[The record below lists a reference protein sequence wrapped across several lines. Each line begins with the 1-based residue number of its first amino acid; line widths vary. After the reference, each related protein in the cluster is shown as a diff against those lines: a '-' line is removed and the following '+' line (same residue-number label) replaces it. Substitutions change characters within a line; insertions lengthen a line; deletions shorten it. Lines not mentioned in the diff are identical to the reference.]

1 MQRALFLLLIISSFF
16 ACQQEE
22 QQKSDS
28 IDAIPVDA
36 ALILETNDLSKSLK
50 ELSRNAPWKLLT
62 NETSIGANQKT
73 LLSIDSG
80 LATYSSHLTSVN
92 PLFVSL
98 HLTGAR
104 SFNWLAISATEN
116 QEQKLQLLEIGL
128 KSFSHTKEHPY
139 SNATIVEVTIEN
151 VRVFY
156 SIHKGLLLI
165 SQEKILVED
174 AIRQLKTT
182 NNLSTNRSFQ
192 SIYNSSNKKEDFNLF
207 INCKNFD
214 KISSNL
220 LKQASNT
227 QAQAEW
233 FQWDIDLLKNGV
245 LLSGISL
252 SYDSLA
258 QELSFFEGNDGHALI
273 APSVLPKN
281 TALFTSKSFE
291 NFKQYQ
297 RKQINALTQNHQK
310 NNYDKKLSSL
320 KQGHKDEFE
329 SWIDREITWFL
340 AENSNKLNS
349 GLVIHIANSANVEN
363 YINTKADSIF
373 EYREEKVFKW
383 EPLKHFSD
391 LCNSNNTG
399 DFEYACILKEQLI
412 LTEDPALLKNLI
424 NDLKGEKSL
433 EYSQDF
439 QNCMEEL
446 NSSSNYVIYLQNPS
460 ALQVANKSLKEEL
473 AGFIKQYADALHP
486 FRAFAIQFTTNG
498 ADCYSS
504 AYLHFD
510 VSQADQTRAIWG
522 VQLEAAILYEISPV
536 KNHYNQKWELAVQDE
551 NLNLYLI
558 STDGEILWKRKLEE
572 AIIGSV
578 QQIDLFKNKKLQ
590 LLFNTK
596 NKLFLIDRKGRD
608 VGTYPIALKHNTELP
623 LSLFDYEK
631 NRNYRILLSCGKR
644 HYMYDK
650 NGKVISG
657 WKLKQTK
664 SDAIHPAE
672 HFVVAGRDYILLT
685 EENGTLN
692 ILNRRGEKRIKVKEK
707 IDFSHN
713 KLQVVKGKNLADT
726 RIVAID
732 KNGVQQNILFDGS
745 IDNSIQF
752 EFDKT
757 IQYSYT
763 NQHHILVEDGNLKV
777 NGPQM
782 NLLHSFDNEQLS
794 EAKLYNVKEQHY
806 LSITDS
812 KGSKAYLFRE
822 PNDLAEGFPIYGKTT
837 GIVEDT
843 DLDGKLNFITA
854 GESGII
860 YNYAAE

>member
-1 MQRALFLLLIISSFF
+1 MQRVFLLLIIITFF
-16 ACQQEE
+16 ACQQEA

-28 IDAIPVDA
+28 IHAIPVDA

-50 ELSRNAPWKLLT
+50 KLSRNAPWKLLT
-62 NETSIGANQKT
+62 SETYVGTKQET
-73 LLSIDSG
+73 LLSIDSS
-80 LATYSSHLTSVN
+80 LASYASHLTSIN
-92 PLFVSL
+92 PLFISL
-98 HLTGAR
+98 HVTGAQ

-128 KSFSHTKEHPY
+128 KSFSDTKEQPY
-139 SNATIVEVTIEN
+139 GNATIIEVHIKTD
-151 VRVFY
+151 RVFY

-165 SQEKILVED
+165 SPEKILIED
-174 AIRQLKTT
+174 AIRQLKTP
-182 NNLSTNRSFQ
+182 NNLSSNKSFQ

-207 INCKNFD
+207 VNCKNFD
-214 KISSNL
+214 KISTRL

-233 FQWDIDLLKNGV
+233 FQWDVDLLKNGV

-252 SYDSLA
+252 SHDSLA

-297 RKQINALTQNHQK
+297 RKQMNALAQNHQK
-310 NNYDKKLSSL
+310 NNYDKKLIPL
-320 KQGHKDEFE
+320 KQEHKNEFE
-329 SWIDREITWFL
+329 TWIDSEITWFI

-349 GLVIHIANSANVEN
+349 GFVIHIANSANVEN
-363 YINTKADSIF
+363 YINAQADSIF
-373 EYREEKVFKW
+373 EYRQEKVFKW
-383 EPLKHFSD
+383 EQLKHFAN
-391 LCNSNNTG
+391 LCNSNKPG
-399 DFEYACILKEQLI
+399 DFEYACILKEQLV

-424 NDLKGEKSL
+424 NDFKADRSL
-433 EYSQDF
+433 ENSKDL
-439 QNCMEEL
+439 QNCLEEL
-446 NSSSNYVIYLQNPS
+446 NHSSNYVIYLQNPS
-460 ALQVANKSLKEEL
+460 AIQLADHYLQEDL
-473 AGFIKQYADALHP
+473 AGFMNQYAEALHP
-486 FRAFAIQFTTNG
+486 FRAFAIQFT
-498 ADCYSS
+498 ADGSNCYSN

-510 VSQADQTRAIWG
+510 ASQADQTRAIWAR
-522 VQLEAAILYEISPV
+522 QLEAAVLSEISLV
-536 KNHYNQKWELAVQDE
+536 KNHYNQKREFAVQDK

-558 STDGEILWKRKLEE
+558 STEGEILWKRKLEE
-572 AIIGSV
+572 AVIGPI

-596 NKLFLIDRKGRD
+596 NNIFLIDRKGRD
-608 VGTYPIALKHNTELP
+608 VGAYPIKLKHKTELP
-623 LSLFDYEK
+623 LALFDYEK
-631 NRNYRILLSCGKR
+631 NRNYRILLSCGKH

-650 NGKVISG
+650 HGKAISG

-664 SDAIHPAE
+664 SYAIHPAE
-672 HFVVAGRDYILLT
+672 HFVVAGKDYILLP

-713 KLQVVKGKNLADT
+713 KLQVVKGKSLAET
-726 RIVAID
+726 RIVTID
-732 KNGVQQNILFDGS
+732 INGVQQNILFDGTL
-745 IDNSIQF
+745 DNSIQF

-763 NQHHILVEDGNLKV
+763 NQHHILVEGENLKV

-782 NLLHSFDNEQLS
+782 NLLHTFDHEHLS
-794 EAKLYNVKEQHY
+794 EVKLYKVEEQHY
-806 LSITDS
+806 LSITDTKTS
-812 KGSKAYLFRE
+812 QAYLFRA
-822 PNDLAEGFPIYGKTT
+822 PNELTEGFPLYGKTT